1 MKIILLFAL
10 LTLALVAGCSN
21 EESARS
27 DETRATLVG
36 TWLREAESAGMKS
49 RRVVFLGQDGKFAD
63 RIHTKA
69 ADGQSE
75 RLDYTGEWSYDG
87 TNLKRRYL
95 QENGRSF
102 AGGKIRYATQPLVS
116 VSASELVTRDTAEGV
131 ELVYRRVAEGT
142 QP

>member
-1 MKIILLFAL
+1 MRTVLPPLLLALAL
-10 LTLALVAGCSN
+10 LAGCNS
-21 EESARS
+21 EESVRN
-27 DETRATLVG
+27 DETRAKLVG
-36 TWLREAESAGMKS
+36 TWVRESESAGAKS
-49 RRVVFLGQDGKFAD
+49 RRVIFLDQQGKFAD
-63 RIHTKA
+63 RIRVGA

-75 RLDYTGEWSYDG
+75 RLDYAGEWSYDG

-131 ELVYRRVAEGT
+131 ELVYRRVPEGT

>member
-1 MKIILLFAL
+1 MKILLLPAL
-10 LTLALVAGCSN
+10 LVLTLLVGCDN
-21 EESARS
+21 EESARNE
-27 DETRATLVG
+27 ETRSRLVG
-36 TWLREAESAGMKS
+36 TWLSESDSAGAKS
-49 RRVVFLGQDGKFAD
+49 RRVVSLGQDGKFAD

-131 ELVYRRVAEGT
+131 ELVYRRVPEGT